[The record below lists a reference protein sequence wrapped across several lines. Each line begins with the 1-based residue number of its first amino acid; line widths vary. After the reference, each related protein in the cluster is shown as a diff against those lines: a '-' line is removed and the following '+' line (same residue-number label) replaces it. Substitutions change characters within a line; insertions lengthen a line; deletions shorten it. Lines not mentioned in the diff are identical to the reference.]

1 MIGFIMTFFIRLFPI
16 VNTLASK
23 GKGKKATAPAPSEDV
38 SDFGKAVAALKSD
51 SKGSKKTKRQPKV
64 QILACLL

>member
-1 MIGFIMTFFIRLFPI
+1 M
-16 VNTLASK
+16 NTLASK

-51 SKGSKKTKRQPKV
+51 SKESKKTKRQPKV
-64 QILACLL
+64 QLACLL